1 MAELGH
7 STFSASG
14 SHTWLACPG
23 SIPLSALAGGERSSS
38 ERSSSEYAAQGT
50 AAHLVLTWALNN
62 KALALSYPN
71 MTEMVDGY
79 LIDIDEEMTS
89 NVQITLD
96 YVWGILASHPGAI
109 LLVDRRVNYAGWIGV
124 GRDQGWGTLDIA
136 IIIGNEIVTI
146 DLKYGKGVRVEA
158 GHNNGDVE
166 DHITDEAPAPNP
178 QLALYALGILT
189 EVEDFAEIERVRL
202 VISQPRV
209 LEAPSEYDLSLAD
222 LKAWAQHV
230 AAPGA
235 QASVQAGGKLAKVQD
250 AVAQLEWEEEF
261 LRPGPDQCRWC
272 KAKATCPKLRA
283 EVARTVFDEAP
294 ATPDD
299 FTEAGLPYTR
309 YDGIE
314 PEWLAACLGKV
325 DLIEDWCKAVRA
337 EVENRLASGQEVPGY
352 KLVAGKRG
360 NRQWTD
366 PVAVEALLKDRF
378 RLKTEEMYDFKLIS
392 PTSAEKLAPKLDK
405 KTGKPV
411 PLKEGA
417 PAPVIGPRQ
426 WAQLKDQIVQR
437 DGKPHVAPVSDPRPP
452 LLITPVADGFE
463 SAPTTPN
470 AEDFS

>member
-23 SIPLSALAGGERSSS
+23 SIPLSALAGGERT
-38 ERSSSEYAAQGT
+38 SSEYAAQGT

-71 MTEMVDGY
+71 LTEMVDGY

-158 GHNNGDVE
+158 GHDTEVIGDAVVARE
-166 DHITDEAPAPNP
+166 PNS

-209 LEAPSEYDLSLAD
+209 LEAPSEYDLSLSD

-230 AAPGA
+230 AVPGA

-283 EVARTVFDEAP
+283 EVANTVGL
-294 ATPDD
+294 
-299 FTEAGLPYTR
+299 GLPGVPEDFA
-309 YDGIE
+309 DGT
-314 PEWLAACLGKV
+314 
-325 DLIEDWCKAVRA
+325 LI
-337 EVENRLASGQEVPGY
+337 
-352 KLVAGKRG
+352 
-360 NRQWTD
+360 D
-366 PVAVEALLKDRF
+366 PV
-378 RLKTEEMYDFKLIS
+378 
-392 PTSAEKLAPKLDK
+392 
-405 KTGKPV
+405 GKPDMGDRKSV
-411 PLKEGA
+411 
-417 PAPVIGPRQ
+417 V
-426 WAQLKDQIVQR
+426 
-437 DGKPHVAPVSDPRPP
+437 
-452 LLITPVADGFE
+452 
-463 SAPTTPN
+463 
-470 AEDFS
+470 

>member
-23 SIPLSALAGGERSSS
+23 SIPLSALAGGERT
-38 ERSSSEYAAQGT
+38 SSEYAAQGT

-71 MTEMVDGY
+71 LTEMVDGY

-209 LEAPSEYDLSLAD
+209 LEAPSEYDLSLSD

-283 EVARTVFDEAP
+283 EVSGQVFEALPASPDEFESLNPADPAVILDTKKDDAP
-294 ATPDD
+294 
-299 FTEAGLPYTR
+299 
-309 YDGIE
+309 
-314 PEWLAACLGKV
+314 WLAACLGKV

-337 EVENRLASGQEVPGY
+337 EVENRLASGHEVPGY

-366 PVAVEALLKDRF
+366 PVAVEDLLKNRF

-452 LLITPVADGFE
+452 LLVTPVADGFE
-463 SAPTTPN
+463 SAPSTPS